1 MISTINDNHD
11 ARSAH
16 MEPQRNAFDQP
27 IGAPLPE
34 WRGAKPPGRA
44 QLAGRYCRI
53 EAVDVDAHAADL
65 FEAYDSA
72 DDGRDWT
79 YLGVG
84 PFESAEAYREHLAR
98 LAASADPLHYAV
110 IDSASGKAVGTFA
123 LMRIDP
129 ANGVIEVGHV
139 VYSPRLKRTR
149 IATEAMFLL
158 MQYVFDEL
166 GYRRFEWKCDSL
178 NGPSRAAALRYGFT
192 FEGIFRQ
199 AIVYRQRNRD
209 TAWFSII
216 DSEWPVLRPSYT
228 RWLSDANFDA
238 EGGQV
243 ERLADLIA
251 RGRAASD

>member
-1 MISTINDNHD
+1 
-11 ARSAH
+11 
-16 MEPQRNAFDQP
+16 MEPRRNAYGAP
-27 IGAPLPE
+27 IGAPLPD
-34 WRGAKPPGRA
+34 WNGAKPPGRA

-53 EAVDVDAHAADL
+53 EPVDVEAHAADL
-65 FEAYDSA
+65 FDAYNSA
-72 DDGRDWT
+72 ADGRDWT

-84 PFESAEAYREHLAR
+84 PFETADAYREHLGR
-98 LAASADPLHYAV
+98 LAASSDPLHYAV

-123 LMRIDP
+123 LMRIDA

-149 IATEAMFLL
+149 VATEAMFLL

-178 NGPSRAAALRYGFT
+178 NEPSRAAALRYGFT

-216 DSEWPVLRPSYT
+216 DSEWPALRASYP
-228 RWLSDANFDA
+228 RWLDDANFDA
-238 EGGQV
+238 EGRQV
-243 ERLADLIA
+243 HRLGDLI
-251 RGRAASD
+251 GQQRAGVGDAG